1 MLEGQSMDADSDK
14 DTPRRSR
21 AMDAYLRLEEMII
34 TMQLEPGAV
43 LSETELARKLDLGR
57 TPIREALQRL
67 AAEHLVDVMPHR
79 GIRVSPIDV
88 KKQMRLLEVRRE
100 LERLVASR
108 AARRA
113 SEDQRGALRGL
124 ARAFETKGAADYHA
138 FLTIDRDFNTA
149 LSEAS
154 DNAFAVAALQSLHGL
169 SRRFWHYYK
178 RHEEDLETV
187 TAMHARIARAV
198 ANKDEAEAA
207 AAVEAH
213 MDYIQAFTL
222 ALLQD

>member
-1 MLEGQSMDADSDK
+1 MDADSD
-14 DTPRRSR
+14 DDMPRRSR

-34 TMQLEPGAV
+34 TMELEPGS
-43 LSETELARKLDLGR
+43 LISETELARKLDLGR

-88 KKQMRLLEVRRE
+88 RKQMRLLEVRRE

-113 SEDQRGALRGL
+113 SPEQRQHLRKL
-124 ARAFETKGAADYHA
+124 AEAFETDGTADYHA
-138 FLTIDRDFNTA
+138 FLIIDRDFNTA

-178 RHEEDLETV
+178 RHEEDLPTV
-187 TAMHARIARAV
+187 TALHARIAWAV
-198 ANKDEAEAA
+198 AAGNESEAA

-222 ALLQD
+222 SLLQD